1 MFYLFVSFFRELI
14 KWESKS
20 KGKKPTSYSAVNF
33 YSLKVQCQKHLRL
46 VRLTGFVFPKVKFG
60 LSDYRQRATCH
71 NPNARI
77 FRLPQDKSQHF
88 AHRCTWRDNLE
99 KMERE
104 SFSVSRL
111 TCQWLLWLGFGFVK
125 KSMDLADMI
134 LSKRTWLFL
143 LGTAIGGYTD
153 VA

>member
-1 MFYLFVSFFRELI
+1 MWFIKSFVNCLFICFFFRELI

-20 KGKKPTSYSAVNF
+20 KGKKPTNYSVVNF
-33 YSLKVQCQKHLRL
+33 YSLKVQCPKHLRL
-46 VRLTGFVFPKVKFG
+46 VGLTAFLFPKVKFG

-77 FRLPQDKSQHF
+77 FSLPQDRHDS
-88 AHRCTWRDNLE
+88 
-99 KMERE
+99 
-104 SFSVSRL
+104 
-111 TCQWLLWLGFGFVK
+111 
-125 KSMDLADMI
+125 I
-134 LSKRTWLFL
+134 SKRTWLFL